1 PAPAPVPVHVH
12 HKKDDCEEQR
22 RAEIFKEHLRNANTF
37 AFHTNPYASSFFQ
50 HGFSEV
56 GMPSY
61 IRHPCMLQTPFDEP
75 TCSCSGGC
83 SACLTRKLAEM
94 GYGVNEM
101 QVSSLLST
109 YNGDTA
115 RVIDH

>member
-1 PAPAPVPVHVH
+1 
-12 HKKDDCEEQR
+12 DECEEQR
-22 RAEIFKEHLRNANTF
+22 RADIFKEHLHNANAF

-61 IRHPCMLQTPFDEP
+61 IRHPCMLQTPFDEHA
-75 TCSCSGGC
+75 CDCSGGC

-101 QVSSLLST
+101 QVSSLLCV

-115 RVIDH
+115 RVIDHVTSC